1 MNQEAGQTRRA
12 VPGVRDHDDGG
23 ASNAV
28 KRPWSKPTVSIM
40 HRIVRT
46 DTGTNTIQLTQPE
59 NDVYQVAS

>member
-1 MNQEAGQTRRA
+1 MNQEAEQTRRA
-12 VPGVRDHDDGG
+12 SSGVRDHDDGG
-23 ASNAV
+23 KSSAV

-59 NDVYQVAS
+59 NIVYTVTS